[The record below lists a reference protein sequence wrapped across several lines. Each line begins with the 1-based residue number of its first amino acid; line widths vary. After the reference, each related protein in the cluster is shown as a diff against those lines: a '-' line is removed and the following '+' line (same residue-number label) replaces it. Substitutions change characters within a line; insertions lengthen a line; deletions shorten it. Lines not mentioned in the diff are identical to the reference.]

1 MGESSD
7 ETQHIALGSIKSQV
21 GHTKSTAGT
30 AGLIKAALALHHK
43 VLPPTINVNKPN
55 PKLNIEASPF
65 YLSTETRPWLPR
77 PDGTPRRAA
86 VSSFGFGGTNF
97 HLVMEEYQRDH
108 GRTPYR
114 LRSTQVPLLFA
125 APSREAL
132 SNDLKALCERL
143 SNTEETFETLTAP
156 FTLKGEPPKAEWPRL
171 GIVAANAKALKA
183 CLEDAIEKLATS
195 SDDWHTQ
202 DMSFRAQAMA
212 KNTRVAALF
221 AGQGSQYLG
230 MGGELAMLYP
240 EMRAEFIAADE
251 VFHQRGYPGRH
262 GTGELSSHV
271 FPIPKFDSDA
281 RKQDEEALTNT
292 RIAQSAI
299 GVVSMGQFEI
309 LKAAGLTPDAVAGH
323 SFGELSAL
331 RAAGVIDQASYYR
344 LAFARGDA
352 MASVP
357 KGKDAGTMAAVILPD
372 ASHRSTLDTLLTQ
385 HESVVIANHN
395 SPTQLVLAG
404 PTDAV
409 KQLVQALAD
418 KGIRAI
424 ALPVSGAFHT
434 PLVGHAHAPFAKA
447 IDKESFSDAHAV
459 LYANASGDKRP
470 TDGKSLKQS
479 LKAQMLEQVQ
489 FESQI
494 ESLYRDGVRVF
505 IEFGPKNTL
514 SRLVD
519 AILGERAKACLILS
533 LDAQAV
539 GSQGRADSK
548 LKLAAV
554 ELATAGFA
562 ITNPDPYREQLSHK
576 AMPKSPLTVKL
587 SASNYLSPAT
597 AARMQASL
605 KDGQISK
612 QTQIVEKI
620 VEKTQYV
627 PKAAPAQPA
636 PAVQTTAASEQTS
649 PAPTAGA
656 GTNVG
661 TGTLEALFAAQQ
673 QLAALHQQFLTIPA
687 QYGEG
692 VQALM
697 QKQLELASAGLP
709 VPAATERAL
718 ELFHQHQADT
728 LKIHSDFMRAQ
739 VLGSE
744 QMLSALSGQT
754 LVSQAPQKIGRAH
767 V

>member
-1 MGESSD
+1 M
-7 ETQHIALGSIKSQV
+7 
-21 GHTKSTAGT
+21 
-30 AGLIKAALALHHK
+30 
-43 VLPPTINVNKPN
+43 
-55 PKLNIEASPF
+55 
-65 YLSTETRPWLPR
+65 
-77 PDGTPRRAA
+77 
-86 VSSFGFGGTNF
+86 
-97 HLVMEEYQRDH
+97 
-108 GRTPYR
+108 
-114 LRSTQVPLLFA
+114 
-125 APSREAL
+125 
-132 SNDLKALCERL
+132 
-143 SNTEETFETLTAP
+143 
-156 FTLKGEPPKAEWPRL
+156 
-171 GIVAANAKALKA
+171 
-183 CLEDAIEKLATS
+183 
-195 SDDWHTQ
+195 
-202 DMSFRAQAMA
+202 
-212 KNTRVAALF
+212 
-221 AGQGSQYLG
+221 
-230 MGGELAMLYP
+230 
-240 EMRAEFIAADE
+240 
-251 VFHQRGYPGRH
+251 
-262 GTGELSSHV
+262 
-271 FPIPKFDSDA
+271 
-281 RKQDEEALTNT
+281 
-292 RIAQSAI
+292 
-299 GVVSMGQFEI
+299 
-309 LKAAGLTPDAVAGH
+309 
-323 SFGELSAL
+323 
-331 RAAGVIDQASYYR
+331 
-344 LAFARGDA
+344 
-352 MASVP
+352 
-357 KGKDAGTMAAVILPD
+357 
-372 ASHRSTLDTLLTQ
+372 
-385 HESVVIANHN
+385 
-395 SPTQLVLAG
+395 
-404 PTDAV
+404 
-409 KQLVQALAD
+409 QALAD

-697 QKQLELASAGLP
+697 QKQDRKS
-709 VPAATERAL
+709 V
-718 ELFHQHQADT
+718 
-728 LKIHSDFMRAQ
+728 
-739 VLGSE
+739 V
-744 QMLSALSGQT
+744 
-754 LVSQAPQKIGRAH
+754 
-767 V
+767 